1 MKNRIKL
8 TYVWRLLTKIYR
20 FLVPSKSESLQ
31 FSAQQ
36 WNDEYQGKKWD
47 YLEHINEL
55 GRYSAITGYI
65 SHLKPN
71 ASILE
76 VGCGTGLLFN
86 RLKHLPYERYKG
98 IDISESAIKKAAE
111 YSDEKTAFVACDGAS
126 HIDESKYDVIVFNE
140 ALYYFDDCL
149 KVLNHYLKCLNP
161 GGFFIISM
169 VVGDISQ
176 LHWGKIGTDFNV
188 VDGVQIIN
196 QRGITWN
203 CRVVQPKIN
212 ETYTSPANIVEML
225 FLHVLAQSTVAVEMD
240 ASLLSLL
247 QILRD

>member
-1 MKNRIKL
+1 MKNRIKS
-8 TYVWRLLTKIYR
+8 TYIWHLLTKIYR
-20 FLVPSKSESLQ
+20 ILAPLKPESLQ

-36 WNDEYQGKKWD
+36 WNEEYQGKKWD
-47 YLEHINEL
+47 YLEDINEL

-76 VGCGTGLLFN
+76 IGCGTGLLFN

-111 YSDEKTAFVACDGAS
+111 YSDEKTVFVAGDGAS
-126 HIDESKYDVIVFNE
+126 HFDGSKYDVIVFNE
-140 ALYYFDDCL
+140 ALYYFDDCI

-176 LHWGKIGTDFNV
+176 RHWRNIDTDFNV

-203 CRVVQPKIN
+203 CRVVQPKVK
-212 ETYTSPANIVEML
+212 ETYASPTNIVEMFVL
-225 FLHVLAQSTVAVEMD
+225 QVLAQSTVAVEMD
-240 ASLLSLL
+240 ACLLSLL
-247 QILRD
+247 QMLRD